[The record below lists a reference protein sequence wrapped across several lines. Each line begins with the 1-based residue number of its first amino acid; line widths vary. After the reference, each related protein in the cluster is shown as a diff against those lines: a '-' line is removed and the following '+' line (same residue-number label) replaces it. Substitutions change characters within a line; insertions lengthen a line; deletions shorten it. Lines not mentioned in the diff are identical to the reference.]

1 MKVDN
6 RLRTAKLKIAY
17 MLTFIV
23 ILALSMYFYFEYHY
37 ITTYPISFGILLP
50 GAMIILSI
58 IYVTFLLR
66 KLDYFFVEYL
76 GNKIM
81 VRYYTAYPIF
91 RKYKA
96 FEIPRSYF
104 HDYEI
109 KSSLLGF
116 LKSVQ
121 FTVKT
126 PKGKFKYPPLSITL
140 LSKRQLDDLF
150 NMLDELK
157 LG

>member
-6 RLRTAKLKIAY
+6 RLRTAKLKITY

-23 ILALSMYFYFEYHY
+23 ILALSMYFYFEHHY
-37 ITTYPISFGILLP
+37 ITSYPLSFGFLLP
-50 GAMIILSI
+50 GAIIILSI
-58 IYVTFLLR
+58 TYITFLLR
-66 KLDYFFVEYL
+66 KLNYFFVEYI
-76 GNKIM
+76 GNKITI
-81 VRYYTAYPIF
+81 RYYTAYPIF

-104 HDYEI
+104 YDYKI
-109 KSSLLGF
+109 KSNLLGF

-126 PKGKFKYPPLSITL
+126 PKGKFKYPPLSISL
-140 LSKRQLDDLF
+140 LSKKQMADLVI
-150 NMLDELK
+150 MLDEMK
-157 LG
+157 LN